1 MEDGNE
7 YKVEKVTWDVINYE
21 YNREKKKVEKT
32 ITGTYTQYPLKLAW
46 AITIHKSQGMTFDK
60 MILDLGSGIFSDGQL
75 YVALSRVK
83 SIDGLFLTHPIRP
96 SYIRGSKEILSYAEQ
111 YNDSELIAS
120 ELEKGHQIYESMKQ
134 NDYDAVTRCLLHMA
148 AAKVLEGK
156 TKEAIYLIGD
166 MFATMIS
173 DEHLINA
180 LDTPPVVN
188 ENTIT
193 ANMLN
198 AVFSLYSGHYEAGI
212 NYTDRILQHKQ
223 CREALFVK
231 TRCLAMLKRY
241 SEADALH
248 EILIDI
254 IDKTVDAKIYFSV
267 AVVNEVIGDP
277 GLGIMQTVINMFP
290 HYIPAILKLRMMMK
304 VKGLNLKKETPNAV
318 VDAFNNTITDTR
330 FVDIFLDADL
340 NIQKDF
346 IKIIL
351 RQTF

>member
-1 MEDGNE
+1 M
-7 YKVEKVTWDVINYE
+7 
-21 YNREKKKVEKT
+21 
-32 ITGTYTQYPLKLAW
+32 
-46 AITIHKSQGMTFDK
+46 
-60 MILDLGSGIFSDGQL
+60 
-75 YVALSRVK
+75 
-83 SIDGLFLTHPIRP
+83 
-96 SYIRGSKEILSYAEQ
+96 
-111 YNDSELIAS
+111 
-120 ELEKGHQIYESMKQ
+120 
-134 NDYDAVTRCLLHMA
+134 TRCLLHMA

-188 ENTIT
+188 EDTIT

-212 NYTDRILQHKQ
+212 NYTDRILQRKL

-231 TRCLAMLKRY
+231 ARCLAMLERY

-304 VKGLNLKKETPNAV
+304 AKGLNLETQSPNAV
-318 VDAFNNTITDTR
+318 VDAFNNIITDTE
-330 FVDIFLDADL
+330 FIDL
-340 NIQKDF
+340 LSKLETDQRKGF
-346 IKIIL
+346 IKIIMG
-351 RQTF
+351 QTF